1 MRDSEIEQ
9 WVLHELQLA
18 SEVAAKELCVLC
30 TDGIATLNG
39 TVNNHQEKRA
49 AQKACERAVGVRGVI
64 NNINVSESTN
74 RPITQPSPFAMAAIS
89 RASARQEPMFSTS
102 VQS

>member
-30 TDGIATLNG
+30 TDGIATLKG
-39 TVNNHQEKRA
+39 TVNNH
-49 AQKACERAVGVRGVI
+49 
-64 NNINVSESTN
+64 
-74 RPITQPSPFAMAAIS
+74 
-89 RASARQEPMFSTS
+89 
-102 VQS
+102 